1 MAMQTQMVNFV
12 IPNKI
17 LYQVDLLAKKDFRT
31 RSELF
36 REAIRRYL
44 AEEKSRKADFMQ
56 IKKAAA
62 RVNMDENE
70 AMELVDKVRDE
81 LPMNK

>member
-1 MAMQTQMVNFV
+1 MQTQMVNFV

-17 LYQVDLLAKKDFRT
+17 LYQVDLLAKKDSRS

-36 REAIRRYL
+36 REAIRRFL
-44 AEEKSRKADFMQ
+44 EEEKSRKMDFMQ
-56 IKKAAA
+56 IRKAAA
-62 RVNMDENE
+62 RVNMNENE
-70 AMELVDKVRDE
+70 AIKLVDRVRDE